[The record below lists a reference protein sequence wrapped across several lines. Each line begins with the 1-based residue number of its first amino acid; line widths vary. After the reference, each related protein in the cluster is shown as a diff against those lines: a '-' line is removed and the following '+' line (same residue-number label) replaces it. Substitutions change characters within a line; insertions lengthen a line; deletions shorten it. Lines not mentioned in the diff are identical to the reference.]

1 MRAFSI
7 VVAVAA
13 LTGTIAFAAS
23 REEAQARALA
33 WLSLVDNQK
42 YAESWAESSSMF
54 RSRVPQQRWTDE
66 AKRVR
71 EPLGSLN
78 SRRLLTVKFAKTL
91 PGAPDGDY
99 AVLQFQSSFTHKA
112 AAIETVTL
120 VLDNGQLRAVGYFIK

>member
-1 MRAFSI
+1 M
-7 VVAVAA
+7 VVAAA
-13 LTGTIAFAAS
+13 VLTGTIAFAAS
-23 REEAQARALA
+23 REEAQARAQA

-54 RSRVPQQRWTDE
+54 RSRVPQQRWIDE

-71 EPLGSLN
+71 EPLGSVN
-78 SRRLLTVKFAKTL
+78 SRRSLTVRFAKTL

-120 VLDNGQLRAVGYFIK
+120 VLDDGQLRAVGYFIK

>member
-1 MRAFSI
+1 M
-7 VVAVAA
+7 VLVAA
-13 LTGTIAFAAS
+13 VMATAIVFAAQS
-23 REEAQARALA
+23 NQEAQARAEA

-42 YAESWAESSSMF
+42 YADSWTESSSLF
-54 RSRVPQQRWTDE
+54 RSRVPQQRWADE
-66 AKRVR
+66 AKRAR
-71 EPLGSLN
+71 EPLGPVS

-120 VLDNGQLRAVGYFIK
+120 VLDDGQLRAVGYFIK